1 MAMELRRTIS
11 NAANFT
17 KNIRNWL
24 DTSLPPPPPFAAF
37 TARIGATDSC
47 ITLLGNETLCVAW
60 LLIVSG
66 EEEDSS
72 SFPFC
77 DLIFTRFTSG
87 LIIFQVL
94 EFSQSFNPLS
104 LKILLCCKNF
114 PAISQKILLS
124 ESQSSSHIADFLS
137 SYCQFFPLTIF
148 QHLGFVSS
156 ANERRTESQQITKLK
171 LGSKKSLLMKFKS
184 QRQKQQQQQRDNNN
198 SRKKEICSVLLVR
211 IRTKPVTCES
221 AKHFA
226 YSPPPN
232 EHNKRTE
239 RKKKRGGAAVAKTI
253 KTNVLQ
259 SADSFFYESNSP
271 SPTLV

>member
-156 ANERRTESQQITKLK
+156 ANERRTESQQISKLK
-171 LGSKKSLLMKFKS
+171 LGSKNSLSLKFKS
-184 QRQKQQQQQRDNNN
+184 QRQKQQQQQQRDNKN

-211 IRTKPVTCES
+211 NRTKPVTCES
-221 AKHFA
+221 AKHLA

-232 EHNKRTE
+232 EHKGR
-239 RKKKRGGAAVAKTI
+239 RSGGAAVAKTI